1 MVLTALHMR
10 GLLAA
15 SSAFLAAKD
24 LKAPWATAGRR
35 MRVEI
40 VRIVLIESLLLAV
53 VAAAEGQMTKELEV
67 RYVIHTR
74 HRVPQEEC
82 KAGSE
87 GAGEHSKIAAPTLA
101 VWCMLC

>member
-1 MVLTALHMR
+1 MGGWVVLTALHMR

-74 HRVPQEEC
+74 H
-82 KAGSE
+82 
-87 GAGEHSKIAAPTLA
+87 
-101 VWCMLC
+101 